1 MNKKS
6 PGLARWKRLL
16 SIKTFPCWKTPYVP
30 NLVKGAMIVN
40 ENTSFLSF
48 QLLNKDR

>member
-16 SIKTFPCWKTPYVP
+16 SIKTFPFWKTPYVP

-40 ENTSFLSF
+40 ENTYHKFLVIST
-48 QLLNKDR
+48 LE